1 MRQMTPLQISQLTA
15 MPALQLIVD
24 QTKLEPRQL
33 IRFLND
39 LDDPKTLSQYI
50 GKIRKLTPYTR
61 PRDRDTTDMNKKF
74 LIYQLVKQDQQ
85 DGGIAGCIQRIREN
99 RIQNKLH
106 IPKLEWIKEQWELKL
121 DNERNM
127 YNDIV
132 QSK

>member
-1 MRQMTPLQISQLTA
+1 

-61 PRDRDTTDMNKKF
+61 PRDKDITDMNPKF
-74 LIYQLVKQDQQ
+74 LQYQLIKQDQQ
-85 DGGIAGCIQRIREN
+85 DGGIAGCIERIR
-99 RIQNKLH
+99 
-106 IPKLEWIKEQWELKL
+106 
-121 DNERNM
+121 
-127 YNDIV
+127 
-132 QSK
+132 